1 VITSS
6 AGVAGYPGDGD
17 DAETLIKHAEIAMYR
32 AKESG
37 RNTIQFYTPAMTARA
52 RERLELEGA
61 LRRAVAR
68 GEFELYYQPQ
78 VDLASGCV
86 IGLEALIRWHHPQL
100 GLVHPERFIALAE
113 ETGLIVPIGAWALRT
128 ACFQSRAWQSAGLA
142 PPRIAVNLSA
152 RQFAEPDL
160 REVIAG
166 VLAESGLAP
175 ACLEIEVTESL
186 MMTNAEAA
194 IGTMHAL
201 KAMGIGLSIDDFGTG
216 YSSLSYLKRFPADVL
231 KIDKSFVHDLAGS
244 PDNGAMVSA
253 IIALA
258 RGLHMRVVAEG
269 VETQAQ
275 LDYLRAEG
283 CDYVQGYLYSRAVP
297 VAEIERILRE
307 GRCFTPAEA

>member
-1 VITSS
+1 VLDLVAGPLPLGEQLLVITCS

-113 ETGLIVPIGAWALRT
+113 ETGLIVPIGA
-128 ACFQSRAWQSAGLA
+128 SRAGPGRA
-142 PPRIAVNLSA
+142 PGWPRRGSRSTCRRASSPSPTCA
-152 RQFAEPDL
+152 R
-160 REVIAG
+160 
-166 VLAESGLAP
+166 
-175 ACLEIEVTESL
+175 
-186 MMTNAEAA
+186 
-194 IGTMHAL
+194 
-201 KAMGIGLSIDDFGTG
+201 
-216 YSSLSYLKRFPADVL
+216 
-231 KIDKSFVHDLAGS
+231 
-244 PDNGAMVSA
+244 
-253 IIALA
+253 
-258 RGLHMRVVAEG
+258 
-269 VETQAQ
+269 
-275 LDYLRAEG
+275 
-283 CDYVQGYLYSRAVP
+283 
-297 VAEIERILRE
+297 
-307 GRCFTPAEA
+307 

>member
-1 VITSS
+1 
-6 AGVAGYPGDGD
+6 
-17 DAETLIKHAEIAMYR
+17 
-32 AKESG
+32 
-37 RNTIQFYTPAMTARA
+37 
-52 RERLELEGA
+52 
-61 LRRAVAR
+61 
-68 GEFELYYQPQ
+68 
-78 VDLASGCV
+78 
-86 IGLEALIRWHHPQL
+86 
-100 GLVHPERFIALAE
+100 
-113 ETGLIVPIGAWALRT
+113 
-128 ACFQSRAWQSAGLA
+128 
-142 PPRIAVNLSA
+142 
-152 RQFAEPDL
+152 
-160 REVIAG
+160 VIAG